1 MTENSEDLEF
11 LESPHILEA
20 QEVLKHYRVNPDYG
34 LRDEQVS
41 HHRELFGSHTFVKPK
56 KASVIFL
63 FISQFDDLLVKILLS
78 AAVIS
83 FLLTAFDPNEKAHIS
98 SFIEPIVI
106 LFILILN
113 AIVGVWQE
121 ANAEKALEALKKLQP
136 TLATCLRNGVWS
148 TFDTDQL
155 VVGDIVKVK
164 NGDKIPS
171 DLRVVRVFSTSLL
184 VEQSQLTGES
194 FLIYKTPESLSKDH
208 EKCEL
213 QSKTNILFGSTTVC
227 SGSALGVVISTGMKT
242 EIGAIQSAV
251 IEASNENT
259 TTPLQRMLND
269 FGTNLSKVITV
280 ICVIVWAI
288 NFRNFSDPVHGS
300 TLRGCIYYFKIAI
313 ALAVAAIPEG
323 LPAVITTC
331 LALGTR
337 KMAKRNAIVR
347 KLPSIETLG
356 CTTVI
361 CSDKT
366 GTLTTNRMTSTVLN
380 LFNERN
386 KLRYIHMPT
395 NPKGSHKSSE
405 EAQNIRVTMN
415 GFGERGFSVAES
427 FDGPIEVLTHTL
439 LKCASLCSDVTIT
452 TSSSYSKNR
461 HSGEKDV
468 NVNDYSGL
476 LLEGEPT
483 EVAIIEMVNN
493 LGSFLINCDSTH
505 LDSMGKQIFDPGSTK
520 QTKKKTKRRIL
531 SSRSNVSVS
540 SDEETTLPRDS
551 SSSSSLKDDVVTLGK
566 GLKSPTSLSPTSRS
580 PTPKSPSSK
589 STGKAQKHAD
599 KKGNTDETPTSL
611 QYRKY
616 LVKEATLEFCRVR
629 KMMSVIVKD
638 ETKNSDNLFLYTKG
652 APESVLEICTSYM
665 GPNGSQ
671 HKFTKEVKDEVLNQ
685 VKLLANEA
693 LRVLAFCYR
702 EANKKDIEA
711 YQAISHAG
719 GKGGGTNNFS
729 KIEKDMVFLGLV
741 GIMDPPRPEVK
752 DSISKCM
759 RAGIRVIM
767 ITGDN
772 KLTAEAIARKV
783 GIIRQTIAT
792 TLTNYNVESSP
803 TSKSKTSKKNKK
815 EVRTTRGSSTGPMF
829 ASLTGKEFEALTNE
843 NQKKLLSNTCLV
855 FSRTEPRHK
864 QQIVSILKELGEI
877 VAMTGDGVNDAPA
890 LKMADIG
897 ISMGINGTEVA
908 KEASDMIL
916 ADDNF
921 KTIVSAIEEGR
932 CIYSNMKAF
941 IRYLISSNIGEVVSI
956 FMTAML
962 GIPEGMLPVQL
973 LWVNL
978 VTDGPP
984 ATALGFNPPDPLV
997 MKKDPR
1003 SKDDKLIDRLT
1014 LFRYLL
1020 IGAYV
1025 GFATCGIFI
1034 MYFIRGI
1041 SPNEGNTLVTF
1052 KQLRDWGS
1060 CSEWTDFVANN
1071 IYDMQESCDYF
1082 TVGKIK
1088 ASTLSLTTLVVLEM
1102 FNAFNA
1108 LSEDSSLLVMPP
1120 WKNMYL
1126 VVATLFSISIHCLI
1140 LYAPFLSTLFNVVP
1154 LDLYDWKWVVIWSL
1168 PVVLIDELFKLFKRV
1183 YKFYT
1188 KPKLRHLRKGEKTR
1202 QQKDVQLKAPTSRED
1217 TMDPDEAA
1225 AAAASPTVSSARK
1238 KKFPKAFWRQPSSDM
1253 GSRSFSDRF
1262 SSSLSFL
1269 MERMSFSLP
1278 FSRSN
1283 SDSSNDTDVTAE
1295 PSDTEMKDAPNLKK

>member
-1 MTENSEDLEF
+1 MTENSEELEF
-11 LESPHILEA
+11 LESPHILEP

-56 KASVIFL
+56 KASVLFL
-63 FISQFDDLLVKILLS
+63 FVSQFDDLLVKILLS

-164 NGDKIPS
+164 NGDKIPT
-171 DLRVVRVFSTSLL
+171 DLRVVRVYSTSLL

-194 FLIYKTPESLSKDH
+194 FLIYKTTEPLPKDH

-380 LFNERN
+380 LFNDRN

-395 NPKGSHKSSE
+395 NPKGSHKSSD
-405 EAQNIRVTMN
+405 EAQNIRVTIN

-452 TSSSYSKNR
+452 TSSSYAKNR
-461 HSGEKDV
+461 HSGDKDV
-468 NVNDYSGL
+468 NVNEYSGL

-505 LDSMGKQIFDPGSTK
+505 LDAMGKQIFDKGSTK
-520 QTKKKTKRRIL
+520 ETKKKPKRRLL
-531 SSRSNVSVS
+531 SSRSNVTVS

-551 SSSSSLKDDVVTLGK
+551 SSSSSLKDDAATMGK
-566 GLKSPTSLSPTSRS
+566 KALKSPTPKSPTSRS
-580 PTPKSPSSK
+580 PTPKSPSAK
-589 STGKAQKHAD
+589 SSSKAQKQAD
-599 KKGNTDETPTSL
+599 KKTSSDETPTSL

-616 LVKEATLEFCRVR
+616 LAKEATLEFCRTR

-638 ETKNSDNLFLYTKG
+638 ETKSSDNLYVYTKG

-671 HKFTKEVKDEVLNQ
+671 NKMTKEVKEEVLNQ

-693 LRVLAFCYR
+693 LRVLSFCYR
-702 EANKKDIEA
+702 EASKKDLEV
-711 YQAISHAG
+711 YHAISHAG
-719 GKGGGTNNFS
+719 SKGGGTSNFA
-729 KIEKDMVFLGLV
+729 KIEKDMVFLGVV

-792 TLTNYNVESSP
+792 TLTNYNVEPSP
-803 TSKSKTSKKNKK
+803 TSN
-815 EVRTTRGSSTGPMF
+815 
-829 ASLTGKEFEALTNE
+829 LTGKEFEALTNE

-864 QQIVSILKELGEI
+864 QQIVSILKDLGEI

-1003 SKDDKLIDRLT
+1003 SKDDKLIDKLT

-1025 GFATCGIFI
+1025 GLATCGIFI
-1034 MYFIRGI
+1034 MYFVRGV

-1052 KQLRDWGS
+1052 RQLREWGN
-1060 CSEWTDFVANN
+1060 CSEWTDFAANN

-1120 WKNMYL
+1120 WKNLYL
-1126 VVATLFSISIHCLI
+1126 VLATLFSIGIHCLI
-1140 LYAPFLSTLFNVVP
+1140 LYVPFLATLFNVVP

-1168 PVVLIDELFKLFKRV
+1168 PVVLIDELFKLFKRA

-1188 KPKLRHLRKGEKTR
+1188 KPKLRHLRKGDRAK
-1202 QQKDVQLKAPTSRED
+1202 QQGDVQLKAPSSRQD
-1217 TMDPDEAA
+1217 TADAD
-1225 AAAASPTVSSARK
+1225 AAASAPK
-1238 KKFPKAFWRQPSSDM
+1238 KKGPRAFWRQPSSGL
-1253 GSRSFSDRF
+1253 GSRSFGDRF

-1269 MERMSFSLP
+1269 MDRVSSSLP

-1283 SDSSNDTDVTAE
+1283 SDSSNDTEVTAE
-1295 PSDTEMKDAPNLKK
+1295 PSDTELKDAPNMKK